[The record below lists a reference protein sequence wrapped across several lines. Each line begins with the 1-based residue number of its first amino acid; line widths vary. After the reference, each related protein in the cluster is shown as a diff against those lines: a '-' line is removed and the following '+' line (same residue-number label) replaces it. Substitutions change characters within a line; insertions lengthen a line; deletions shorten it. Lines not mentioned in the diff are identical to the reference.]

1 MLAIPI
7 SNRTSTTISD
17 LFGNTP
23 FFILLDEEE
32 GCFTVITNEEKGNG
46 LAIAG
51 FLAKH
56 RVTKTIFYH
65 MGEGVYNSCLE
76 NNIEVYKC
84 SSKFNT
90 IDEIFSKLSQNE
102 FQKLDS
108 TNYKDLLDSGTTSC
122 KCGCEK

>member
-46 LAIAG
+46 LKIAS

-56 RVTKTIFYH
+56 GVTKTIFYH
-65 MGEGVYNSCLE
+65 MGEGVYQSCLE
-76 NNIEVYKC
+76 NNITVYKAN
-84 SSKFNT
+84 SKTNT
-90 IDEIFSKLSQNE
+90 IDEIFTQLFHNE
-102 FQKLDS
+102 FTKLDS
-108 TNYKDLLDSGTTSC
+108 TNYKTLLDSGTSSC